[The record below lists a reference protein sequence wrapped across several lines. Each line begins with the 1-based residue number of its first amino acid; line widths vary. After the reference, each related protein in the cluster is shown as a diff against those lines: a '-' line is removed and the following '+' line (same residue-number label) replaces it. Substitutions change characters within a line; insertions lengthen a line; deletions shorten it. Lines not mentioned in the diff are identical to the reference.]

1 MKLSKQTLGILK
13 NFSTINQ
20 SIVIKPGN
28 VIQTISDVK
37 DIHARVEVQEEFPC
51 EIAIYDLN
59 EFLGVISLFD
69 SPELDFGDD
78 CVVISEGR
86 QKQTYYYADSSII
99 TQAPAKGVVL
109 PSVEA
114 SATVTSEQLSKA
126 SKASSINGATH
137 ISFKNGDLV
146 VQNKSVPNSNNF
158 VIQEI
163 GTEGDYELSI
173 GVDKLK
179 MVQCDYNVSVCAK
192 GMAQFVGS
200 IGEGEIGISYSVALT
215 TDGYFNG

>member
-28 VIQTISDVK
+28 ILQTISDVK
-37 DIHARVEVQEEFPC
+37 DIFARVEVTETFPC
-51 EIAIYDLN
+51 QITIYDLN
-59 EFLGVISLFD
+59 EFLGVVGLFED
-69 SPELDFGDD
+69 PELDFGDD

-86 QKQTYYYADSSII
+86 QKQVFYYADASII
-99 TQAPAKGVVL
+99 TQAPDKGVVL
-109 PSVEA
+109 PSVE
-114 SATVTSEQLSKA
+114 VTGTINKDVLSKISRA
-126 SKASSINGATH
+126 AAINSATH

-146 VQNKSVPNSNNF
+146 VQNKAVPNSNSF
-158 VIQEI
+158 VI
-163 GTEGDYELSI
+163 EGISSNTSEYELSV

-179 MVQCDYNVSVCAK
+179 MVADDYNVNVCSK
-192 GMAQFVGS
+192 GMAQFTGS
-200 IGEGEIGISYSVALT
+200 AGVEYAVALT